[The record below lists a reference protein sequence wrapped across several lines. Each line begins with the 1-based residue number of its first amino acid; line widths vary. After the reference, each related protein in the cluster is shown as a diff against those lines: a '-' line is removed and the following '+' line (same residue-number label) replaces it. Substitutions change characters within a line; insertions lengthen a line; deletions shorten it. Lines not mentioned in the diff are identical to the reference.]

1 MSCCITEP
9 FNLLLS
15 IATVNDKHFVSDVY
29 LYIVKGQN
37 IENKLRETSI
47 ITHVNLHFEKSLIL
61 MIIINSMKLAQL
73 AGTLATVSILGAT
86 TAVRLGAPLLLGALL
101 GLVPGGINEIPSWLR
116 VSSRVSLCRISISFR
131 FKRRPKPLRPL
142 IEPG

>member
-37 IENKLRETSI
+37 IENELRETSI

-61 MIIINSMKLAQL
+61 MIIINSMKLAQNKCL
-73 AGTLATVSILGAT
+73 KYYFIF
-86 TAVRLGAPLLLGALL
+86 
-101 GLVPGGINEIPSWLR
+101 
-116 VSSRVSLCRISISFR
+116 SF
-131 FKRRPKPLRPL
+131 
-142 IEPG
+142 

>member
-47 ITHVNLHFEKSLIL
+47 ITHVNLHFEISLIL